1 MYELLREDISRLHS
15 TQLLWVWYWLVRT
28 RVSEFRLPWWRST
41 RSFRYICQNSSL
53 KHQNSLLFRSFL
65 KKEMSSKIQCV
76 QTNFFQQMILLNE
89 LQNSDTPGCQYQ
101 TPCLCLSC
109 ILAFVKIFWP
119 SFHGNLFTFNLFGSP
134 VEKLMIQL
142 PGCSAPP
149 VTSVLLCSL
158 AVSALKKS

>member
-1 MYELLREDISRLHS
+1 
-15 TQLLWVWYWLVRT
+15 
-28 RVSEFRLPWWRST
+28 
-41 RSFRYICQNSSL
+41 
-53 KHQNSLLFRSFL
+53 
-65 KKEMSSKIQCV
+65 MSSVIQCV
-76 QTNFFQQMILLNE
+76 QMNFFQQMILLNE

-149 VTSVLLCSL
+149 VTSVLLYCL
-158 AVSALKKS
+158 AVSALKKSQQILKVQNPLISQTSQGIFTWQASEILNLAKMYLLTQFHII